1 MFFLG
6 HPVLKLTIGH
16 FFYVYLQH
24 LRKELATMQVLCFVL
39 IRISLFLLVLTKC
52 HFEDHRHKKQTMI
65 FFSWEEESISYC
77 CQTFSTV
84 FLHFVRIHNFPIVES
99 IFQLSLLHPQGNEM
113 KYAVLV
119 IMKWN
124 ETEIRSFTW
133 TRPQFLS
140 KHPHLQLMSASV
152 YTACNPSEE
161 DDLYTCLQTFQGKIT
176 KHHFMDF
183 FCARG
188 APYPSKA
195 YFNLLKKS

>member
-1 MFFLG
+1 
-6 HPVLKLTIGH
+6 
-16 FFYVYLQH
+16 
-24 LRKELATMQVLCFVL
+24 MQVLCFVL
-39 IRISLFLLVLTKC
+39 ILISLFLLVLTKC
-52 HFEDHRHKKQTMI
+52 HFEDHRHKNKLW
-65 FFSWEEESISYC
+65 FFSLGRRNQFPTVVKLSVLFFSILSAF
-77 CQTFSTV
+77 TI
-84 FLHFVRIHNFPIVES
+84 FLS
-99 IFQLSLLHPQGNEM
+99 SSLLHPQGNEM

-188 APYPSKA
+188 APFPSKA